1 MKKLILIS
9 FILLI
14 TGITNINAQVI
25 RGQRDHIENLP
36 NFDKKTLRFG
46 FYLGMNN
53 NSYKISYIPQEN
65 LWPDPPYTN
74 KPKDL
79 FVSVDA
85 SLGFNLGFVIDYRL
99 HKNINLR
106 FEPGLMSN
114 TKTLTYFIDT
124 DFYKDVPA
132 PDGWEPGQSHVY
144 PRIEN
149 SNPIRDISST
159 YLHLP
164 LLLKFSTN
172 RYKNIRPYVIGGA
185 SYDYNFSSNE
195 KNSKDNYDG
204 EFRMTSSNFMYEVG
218 IGMDFYFHYFKF
230 SPSIRGIFAINN
242 EIIRDKPNTFTKGN
256 YKIDYPSPWTGPIDY
271 FGTRGVYLNLTFQ

>member
-1 MKKLILIS
+1 MMKKIFLIS
-9 FILLI
+9 LIVSILGVSIL
-14 TGITNINAQVI
+14 NAQVI
-25 RGQRDHIENLP
+25 RGQKDQIENLP
-36 NFDKKTLRFG
+36 NFDKRTLRFG

-53 NSYKISYIPQEN
+53 NSYKISYYDQSGQDLNSPINPIPST
-65 LWPDPPYTN
+65 DM
-74 KPKDL
+74 

-99 HKNINLR
+99 HQNISLR

-114 TKTLTYFIDT
+114 TKQLTFINPNLDSSDSNGIPIYTGT
-124 DFYKDVPA
+124 DVK
-132 PDGWEPGQSHVY
+132 S
-144 PRIEN
+144 
-149 SNPIRDISST
+149 RDLSST

-172 RYKNIRPYVIGGA
+172 RYKNVRPYIIGGA

-195 KNSKDNYDG
+195 KNTKDNYDA

-218 IGMDFYFHYFKF
+218 IGMDFYFYYFKF

-242 EIIRDKPNTFTKGN
+242 EMVPDSSNKAP
-256 YKIDYPSPWTGPIDY
+256 YSSPWTGPIDY

>member
-1 MKKLILIS
+1 MKKLFLIS
-9 FILLI
+9 LIVFIV
-14 TGITNINAQVI
+14 GISSADAQVI
-25 RGQRDHIENLP
+25 RGQRDQIENLP

-53 NSYKISYIPQEN
+53 NSYKISYLDEKDWASSGPA
-65 LWPDPPYTN
+65 
-74 KPKDL
+74 KDL
-79 FVSVDA
+79 EDTFVSVDA

-99 HKNINLR
+99 HQNISLR

-114 TKTLTYFIDT
+114 TKILTYYIDKE
-124 DFYKDVPA
+124 FYMDVDDPN
-132 PDGWEPGQSHVY
+132 GIQVY
-144 PRIEN
+144 PYIEN
-149 SNPIRDISST
+149 NSDIREISST

-172 RYKNIRPYVIGGA
+172 RYKNIRPYIIGGA

-195 KNSKDNYDG
+195 TNSKDNYDT

-218 IGMDFYFHYFKF
+218 IGMEFYFHYFKF

-242 EIIRDKPNTFTKGN
+242 EMIRDNVHHTYKPDPDPDIIWK
-256 YKIDYPSPWTGPIDY
+256 YPSPWTGPIDY
-271 FGTRGVYLNLTFQ
+271 FGTRGIYLNLTFQ